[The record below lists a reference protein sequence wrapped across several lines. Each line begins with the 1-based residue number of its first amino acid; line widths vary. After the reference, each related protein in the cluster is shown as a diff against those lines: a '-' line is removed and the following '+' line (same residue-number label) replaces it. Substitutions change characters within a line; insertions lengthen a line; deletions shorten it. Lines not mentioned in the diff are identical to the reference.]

1 MEKNHEMHDHPTKVR
16 QARGDRLFGILNT
29 ACLAIFC
36 FFVLFPLVH
45 MLAVSFSG
53 GYYVLR
59 GEVTF
64 WPKGTTLYTY
74 RSLLSD
80 DSIPHAYWNTIRYTF
95 LGTALAIFMTSIC
108 AYPLSRPHFFGRRF
122 FSFLAIFT
130 MLFNVGMVANF
141 MVVYSLGLKN
151 TIYAILFPTAINVY
165 NMVIMRTFFQGIPEE
180 LYESANLDGAN
191 DLRTFFQIILP
202 ISKPVIASIILFYA
216 VGKWNEFMPALL
228 YMDNKKDFPMQMILR
243 NIVLSSQATDTST
256 DSALVGQSLKYA
268 AIFITIAPILAVY
281 PFLQKFF
288 TKGIMIGSL
297 KG

>member
-1 MEKNHEMHDHPTKVR
+1 MENKVMHPTKVR
-16 QARGDRLFGILNT
+16 QSSGDRLFGIFNT
-29 ACLAIFC
+29 ILLVLFCLFI
-36 FFVLFPLVH
+36 LFPLVH

-53 GYYVLR
+53 GMYVLR

-64 WPKGTTLYTY
+64 IPKGLTLDTY
-74 RSLLSD
+74 KALLSD
-80 DSIPHAYWNTIRYTF
+80 NSIPHAYWNTIKYTV
-95 LGTALAIFMTSIC
+95 LGTALAVFMTSLC
-108 AYPLSRPHFFGRRF
+108 AYPLSRPRFFGRKF
-122 FSFLAIFT
+122 FNFLVIFT

-151 TIYAILFPTAINVY
+151 TIYAILLPTAINVY
-165 NMVIMRTFFQGIPEE
+165 NMVIMRTFFQNIPEE

-191 DLRTFFQIILP
+191 DMRTYLQIILP
-202 ISKPVIASIILFYA
+202 ISKPVIASMVLFYA

-228 YMDNKKDFPMQMILR
+228 YMDNKADFPMQLILR
-243 NIVLSSQATDTST
+243 NIVLSSQATSASADTQ
-256 DSALVGQSLKYA
+256 LVSQGIKYA

>member
-1 MEKNHEMHDHPTKVR
+1 MEKTKERHDHPMKVR
-16 QARGDRLFGILNT
+16 QAKGDRAFGLLNT
-29 ACLAIFC
+29 ALLTLFCL
-36 FFVLFPLVH
+36 FVLFPLVH

-53 GYYVLR
+53 GYHVLR

-64 WPKGTTLYTY
+64 WPKGMTLYTY

-80 DSIPHAYWNTIRYTF
+80 NSIPHAYWNTIRYTF

-108 AYPLSRPHFFGRRF
+108 AYPLSRPKFFGRKF

-180 LYESANLDGAN
+180 IYESANLDGAN

-202 ISKPVIASIILFYA
+202 ISKPVIASIVLFYA

-228 YMDNKKDFPMQMILR
+228 YMDNKKDYPMQMILR

>member
-1 MEKNHEMHDHPTKVR
+1 MEKQKEMHTRKVR
-16 QARGDRLFGILNT
+16 QSAGDRAFGIFNT
-29 ACLAIFC
+29 LLLIVFCLFI
-36 FFVLFPLVH
+36 LFPLIH
-45 MLAVSFSG
+45 MLAVSFSSG
-53 GYYVLR
+53 MYVLR
-59 GEVTF
+59 GEVLF
-64 WPKGTTLYTY
+64 LPKGLTLDTY

-80 DSIPHAYWNTIRYTF
+80 NSIPHAYWNTIRYTV
-95 LGTALAIFMTSIC
+95 LGTLLAVFMTSLC
-108 AYPLSRPHFFGRRF
+108 AYPLSRPKFFGRNF
-122 FSFLAIFT
+122 FNFLVVFT

-165 NMVIMRTFFQGIPEE
+165 NMVIMRTFFQNIPEE

-191 DLRTFFQIILP
+191 DLRTYLQIILP
-202 ISKPVIASIILFYA
+202 ISKPVIASMVLFYA

-228 YMDNKKDFPMQMILR
+228 YMDNKVDFPMQLILR
-243 NIVLSSQATDTST
+243 NIVLSSQASSASADTQ
-256 DSALVGQSLKYA
+256 LVSQGIKYA

-281 PFLQKFF
+281 PFLQRFF